1 MPIGVLNISTSH
13 IALHFLFENRFE
25 ALVPCSSLG
34 GSEHNNSVSLWP
46 TFGSICGRSMC
57 DKNLRIF

>member
-34 GSEHNNSVSLWP
+34 GSEHNNSVSL
-46 TFGSICGRSMC
+46 
-57 DKNLRIF
+57 L